1 MKQWVTTRCRADLSK
16 VAARYNISETFAEV
30 LVKRGLYDWASMDGY
45 LFDDMVS
52 IPKASEMLGLC
63 EAADLIEQKLSQGKK
78 MHIVGDYDVD
88 GVMSTYILCH
98 GLRSLGGD
106 VSFRLPHRQKDGYG
120 IRDYMVT
127 EAKEQGVDTIITCD
141 NGISA
146 GQPIQTAKELGMTV
160 VLTDHHEVPMK
171 DGEELLPSADV
182 IVDPK
187 QSVDNYPYPQLCGA
201 GIAYKLIYELYHRAG
216 KKGCDRELLP
226 FAAMATVCDVV
237 PLYGE
242 NRSIVRRGLA
252 GIHQTGNIGLNA
264 LIKHLDFHK
273 EIRAMD
279 LGFRIGPCIN
289 APGRLRDATE
299 SLELFMETDAECAA
313 QRAARIVETNE
324 ERKERTRSMTKQA
337 AEEVQKQPLPPVL
350 VVYLQECH
358 ESVAGIVAGNLREQ
372 FYRPVYVITD
382 SGDHLKGSGRS
393 IPGYHMQQELQACQ
407 KYLTEFGGHA
417 AAAGFSLRRA
427 QLEGLKSALLAH
439 CSLTQEQLIEKVTYD
454 REVALAEMD
463 TTLVTQLSWMEPTG
477 EQNAPAVFAK
487 RDAQI
492 AQIRM
497 CGADMHI
504 AQVRFVEN
512 GKIYQAV
519 DFSGEECIGN
529 AVRDRYGEQV
539 WERLKQGERGE
550 YTVDILFSV
559 SINERYGSL
568 QLQLI
573 DCQ

>member
-324 ERKERTRSMTKQA
+324 ERKERRSAEA
-337 AEEVQKQPLPPVL
+337 A
-350 VVYLQECH
+350 
-358 ESVAGIVAGNLREQ
+358 I
-372 FYRPVYVITD
+372 
-382 SGDHLKGSGRS
+382 
-393 IPGYHMQQELQACQ
+393 
-407 KYLTEFGGHA
+407 
-417 AAAGFSLRRA
+417 AAGA
-427 QLEGLKSALLAH
+427 G
-439 CSLTQEQLIEKVTYD
+439 CI
-454 REVALAEMD
+454 
-463 TTLVTQLSWMEPTG
+463 
-477 EQNAPAVFAK
+477 FAG
-487 RDAQI
+487 
-492 AQIRM
+492 M
-497 CGADMHI
+497 
-504 AQVRFVEN
+504 
-512 GKIYQAV
+512 
-519 DFSGEECIGN
+519 S
-529 AVRDRYGEQV
+529 
-539 WERLKQGERGE
+539 
-550 YTVDILFSV
+550 
-559 SINERYGSL
+559 
-568 QLQLI
+568 
-573 DCQ
+573 

>member
-1 MKQWVTTRCRADLSK
+1 MERWVLLRKGADFEAISK
-16 VAARYNISETFAEV
+16 KFHISPRLASLIRNRDVIGDEAINQYLNGTIAE
-30 LVKRGLYDWASMDGY
+30 LYDGMQMKGMPQAVEILTEKIRDREKIR
-45 LFDDMVS
+45 V
-52 IPKASEMLGLC
+52 I
-63 EAADLIEQKLSQGKK
+63 
-78 MHIVGDYDVD
+78 GDYDCD
-88 GVMSTYILCH
+88 GINATYILLE
-98 GLRSLGGD
+98 GLEKLGAKVD
-106 VSFRLPHRQKDGYG
+106 SDIPDRIKDGYG
-120 IRDYMVT
+120 LNQHLIDRAHED
-127 EAKEQGVDTIITCD
+127 GIDTIITCD

-417 AAAGFSLRRA
+417 AAAGFSLRRE

>member
-216 KKGCDRELLP
+216 KKGCD
-226 FAAMATVCDVV
+226 DV
-237 PLYGE
+237 
-242 NRSIVRRGLA
+242 
-252 GIHQTGNIGLNA
+252 
-264 LIKHLDFHK
+264 F
-273 EIRAMD
+273 
-279 LGFRIGPCIN
+279 
-289 APGRLRDATE
+289 
-299 SLELFMETDAECAA
+299 
-313 QRAARIVETNE
+313 
-324 ERKERTRSMTKQA
+324 
-337 AEEVQKQPLPPVL
+337 
-350 VVYLQECH
+350 
-358 ESVAGIVAGNLREQ
+358 
-372 FYRPVYVITD
+372 
-382 SGDHLKGSGRS
+382 
-393 IPGYHMQQELQACQ
+393 
-407 KYLTEFGGHA
+407 
-417 AAAGFSLRRA
+417 
-427 QLEGLKSALLAH
+427 
-439 CSLTQEQLIEKVTYD
+439 
-454 REVALAEMD
+454 
-463 TTLVTQLSWMEPTG
+463 
-477 EQNAPAVFAK
+477 
-487 RDAQI
+487 
-492 AQIRM
+492 
-497 CGADMHI
+497 
-504 AQVRFVEN
+504 
-512 GKIYQAV
+512 
-519 DFSGEECIGN
+519 
-529 AVRDRYGEQV
+529 
-539 WERLKQGERGE
+539 
-550 YTVDILFSV
+550 IL
-559 SINERYGSL
+559 
-568 QLQLI
+568 
-573 DCQ
+573 